1 MSAEKKQI
9 LDILSNIYI
18 PSTNEN
24 LISNKVLESV
34 IVDQKKIS
42 INLNVQNPT
51 LQSRKK
57 IEQSVI
63 NGVEKQFPNYEILV
77 NVISKPK
84 DVNNFNN
91 IKNIIAIA
99 SGKGGVGKSTI
110 SSNLAVALSQEG
122 YAVGLLD
129 GDIYG
134 PSIPLM
140 FDAENSKP
148 KITNI
153 EGRSLMDPIL
163 SYGVKLL
170 SIGFFSNPND
180 PIVWRGP
187 MASKALNQMIHQS
200 NWGDLDYL
208 IIDLPPGTGDIHLSL
223 VQSLPLTGAIII
235 TTPQPVSII
244 DAKKA
249 ISMFQL
255 KTINV
260 PVIGIIENMSW
271 FQPEDSQKKYY
282 IFGRNGGEV
291 LSENLKIPFLGKIPL
306 KESIRESGDVGRPAF
321 LQNNKEKIKYFS
333 EITTNVI
340 KKTNER
346 NTLLAP
352 TEKVKI
358 THARGC
364 SS

>member
-1 MSAEKKQI
+1 MSVEKKQI
-9 LDILSNIYI
+9 LEILSNLRV
-18 PSTNEN
+18 PSTNES
-24 LISNKVLESV
+24 LISNKVLDT
-34 IVDQKKIS
+34 IVVDNKNIS
-42 INLNVQNPT
+42 INLKVQNPT
-51 LQSRKK
+51 LQIRKK
-57 IEQSVI
+57 LEKNVI
-63 NGVEKQFPNYEILV
+63 NKVQEKFTNYNILV
-77 NVISKPK
+77 NVVSQSKSK
-84 DVNNFNN
+84 NSLHN
-91 IKNIIAIA
+91 IKNIIAVA

-110 SSNLAVALSQEG
+110 SSNLAVSLAQEG

-148 KITNI
+148 KLVNI
-153 EGRSLMDPIL
+153 EGKSLMEPIV

-170 SIGFFSNPND
+170 SIGFFSDPND

-208 IIDLPPGTGDIHLSL
+208 IVDLPPGTGDIHLSL
-223 VQSLPLTGAIII
+223 VQSLPLTGSIIV

-260 PVIGIIENMSW
+260 PVIGIVENMSW
-271 FQPEDSQKKYY
+271 FEIEDSQKKYY
-282 IFGRNGGEV
+282 IFGRNGGEL
-291 LSENLKIPFLGKIPL
+291 LSENLKIPFLGKVPL
-306 KESIRESGDVGRPAF
+306 KESIRESGDIGRPAF
-321 LQNNKEKIKYFS
+321 LQAKQDKARHFK
-333 EITTNVI
+333 EITENVI
-340 KKTNER
+340 NKTNER
-346 NTLLAP
+346 NISLAP

-358 THARGC
+358 THAKGC

>member
-1 MSAEKKQI
+1 MSLQKKRV
-9 LDILSNIYI
+9 LEILSKLKV
-18 PSTNEN
+18 PSTEDS
-24 LISNKVLESV
+24 LINDKILESV
-34 IVDQKKIS
+34 VIQKEKIS
-42 INLNVQNPT
+42 ISLKVQSPT
-51 LQSRKK
+51 LQIRKK
-57 IEQSVI
+57 IEHIVTENVQ
-63 NGVEKQFPNYEILV
+63 EFFPNYEILV
-77 NVISKPK
+77 NVLSDSKK
-84 DVNNFNN
+84 EKLKS
-91 IKNIIAIA
+91 IKNIISVA

-110 SSNLAVALSQEG
+110 SSNLAVSLAQAG

-148 KITNI
+148 KLVTVD
-153 EGRSLMDPIL
+153 GKSLMEPIL

-170 SIGFFSNPND
+170 SIGFFSDPND

-200 NWGDLDYL
+200 NWGNLDYL

-223 VQSLPLTGAIII
+223 VQSLPLTGAIIV

-249 ISMFQL
+249 ISMFRL

-271 FQPEDSQKKYY
+271 FQPKDSQKKYY

-291 LSENLKIPFLGKIPL
+291 LSDNLNIPFLGKIPL

-321 LQNNKEKIKYFS
+321 LQTSEEIKYFE
-333 EITTNVI
+333 EITTNVVN
-340 KKTNER
+340 KTDER
-346 NTLLAP
+346 NQSLAP
-352 TEKVKI
+352 TKKVNI
-358 THARGC
+358 THVKGC